1 MHGPRAG
8 HTSGASVQKVLL
20 LSKVDNKGCQLHT
33 HSTCSAMGRNSGQRG
48 RKSKPDKKQQR
59 KKQKALME
67 RCLQALNQN
76 AAEFREK
83 LAGGEALKQTSD
95 GGSGAELD
103 GASRPLTHF
112 QPVRIN
118 CLTKETLSDA
128 VDMLSEKFTLD
139 EGEERVRK
147 GN

>member
-1 MHGPRAG
+1 
-8 HTSGASVQKVLL
+8 
-20 LSKVDNKGCQLHT
+20 
-33 HSTCSAMGRNSGQRG
+33 MGRNSVQRA

-83 LAGGEALKQTSD
+83 LAGGEVLKQV
-95 GGSGAELD
+95 GGGGVVELD
-103 GASRPLTHF
+103 GSSRPLAHF

-118 CLTKETLSDA
+118 CLSQETLSHA
-128 VDMLSEKFTLD
+128 VDMLREKFTLNEKDD
-139 EGEERVRK
+139 EETRK
-147 GN
+147 GD

>member
-1 MHGPRAG
+1 
-8 HTSGASVQKVLL
+8 
-20 LSKVDNKGCQLHT
+20 
-33 HSTCSAMGRNSGQRG
+33 MGRNSGQRG

-95 GGSGAELD
+95 GGAELE
-103 GASRPLTHF
+103 GASRPLAHF

-118 CLTKETLSDA
+118 CLTKETLADA

-139 EGEERVRK
+139 EGEEGVRE

>member
-1 MHGPRAG
+1 
-8 HTSGASVQKVLL
+8 
-20 LSKVDNKGCQLHT
+20 
-33 HSTCSAMGRNSGQRG
+33 MGRNSGQRS

-83 LAGGEALKQTSD
+83 LAGGEALKQTSN
-95 GGSGAELD
+95 GGAELEGD
-103 GASRPLTHF
+103 SRPLAHF

-139 EGEERVRK
+139 EAEKGVRE